1 MSTRALRRL
10 KGKQRGQEALD
21 LGGLT
26 SGDSPEEE
34 QAAAGEDEQLDA
46 ANVSPPTNTKP
57 NSRKAKKNKAQKNFS
72 NIYELIGDADNEAE
86 KVSPDEEAE
95 KATGKKTNGTE
106 KNESRD
112 DEKPEE
118 ANTKSGDKVKKRKKK
133 KKAKVTS
140 EGGQEAG
147 PDDDIDLLLQN
158 LEQSN
163 GFSLQNADCGGMDRR
178 SVLHVEHRNLNPE
191 TELKRYFGA
200 RAVQGDQ
207 RPRQRNRQFHRSTW
221 LTSPKDSW
229 PRFSRPGISMT
240 LLQSKDGI
248 HYFAFEHSRDYQQVQ
263 FKFLDAVE
271 SMDPNNIVALLQ
283 LNPYHIDSLLQLSD
297 VCRIQEDQEMARDLI
312 ERALYSFECAFHPL
326 FSLTSGN
333 SRLDYL
339 RPENRAF
346 YLALYKHMMFLEKR
360 GCPRTALEYCKLI
373 MSLDPDSDPL
383 CMLLLVDFL
392 TLRSREYQSLLQL
405 YQDWEVHRNLSQLP
419 NFAFSTALCYF
430 HLSQQEDVDPEESVR
445 HRQKADVM
453 LQNALI
459 MFPGVL
465 MPLLDQCTVQPD
477 TTVTSHAFFGP
488 KSQIGQPAALAEL
501 TALYVGRTSSLW
513 REAAVMLWLEESV
526 KEVLCRVDAKDPL
539 VEDCQNKRKQRYQS
553 APRNIHR
560 HVLLSEIKEAT
571 SSLPLEVTSQPV
583 MGFDPLPPLESV
595 ISYTRP
601 ERQWAGA
608 SNESTLSLF
617 FRSLLPNFNLQGGPR
632 QEDDMGVAR
641 AGQELNQEV
650 DRLMVA
656 MREMLANI
664 RFQEPPRED
673 NPYRDDE
680 EWD

>member
-1 MSTRALRRL
+1 
-10 KGKQRGQEALD
+10 
-21 LGGLT
+21 
-26 SGDSPEEE
+26 
-34 QAAAGEDEQLDA
+34 
-46 ANVSPPTNTKP
+46 
-57 NSRKAKKNKAQKNFS
+57 
-72 NIYELIGDADNEAE
+72 
-86 KVSPDEEAE
+86 
-95 KATGKKTNGTE
+95 
-106 KNESRD
+106 
-112 DEKPEE
+112 
-118 ANTKSGDKVKKRKKK
+118 
-133 KKAKVTS
+133 
-140 EGGQEAG
+140 
-147 PDDDIDLLLQN
+147 
-158 LEQSN
+158 
-163 GFSLQNADCGGMDRR
+163 
-178 SVLHVEHRNLNPE
+178 
-191 TELKRYFGA
+191 
-200 RAVQGDQ
+200 
-207 RPRQRNRQFHRSTW
+207 
-221 LTSPKDSW
+221 
-229 PRFSRPGISMT
+229 MT

-430 HLSQQEDVDPEESVR
+430 HLSQQEDLDPEESVR

-501 TALYVGRTSSLW
+501 TALYVGRTCSLW